1 MNAWTKIRGIFGLGK
16 TTPQRIDSS
25 DLTPFWAYVLERR
38 GEVTE
43 TSAMTLSAVRN
54 AVELIAGSIST
65 MPLRLLK
72 RDKSR
77 KTIDVTENPLYSV
90 LHSAWNPYMTAVIGR
105 QCLIMNMLLWGNGYA
120 EIVRD
125 RLGRVVE
132 LWPITPD
139 RVTLKWNNG
148 LIAYDVNVDAGN
160 TITLPFQNVMHV
172 KNLSHNGFLGISVIS
187 QARKSLGLSKD
198 LETFGS
204 KFFREGTHPGII
216 VTHPHKLDGETFD
229 NLKKSLT
236 DTYSGLGNAHRL
248 MLLEDG
254 MKPEKITIQPDDAQF
269 LESRT
274 FQIDEVARWF
284 NLPPHKL
291 KELSKSSFS
300 NIESEQISFVIES
313 LLPRIVSIE
322 QTFNSQLLTAEERQ
336 AGLYTKH
343 TIEGLLRGDA
353 ASRANYYR
361 TMWNMGAISINE
373 IREKEDFDPIEG
385 GDIHYVP
392 LNMIPLGSEPPTT
405 VDGRQ
410 TEIRKLNE
418 RQKEVVKLLKYIEKG
433 R

>member
-1 MNAWTKIRGIFGLGK
+1 MTTWEKVKQVFGLGT
-16 TTPQRIDSS
+16 TTPKRIDSS
-25 DLTPFWAYVLERR
+25 YVPIWAYALDKR

-43 TSAMTLSAVRN
+43 ANAMTLSAVRN

-65 MPLRLLK
+65 MPLRLL
-72 RDKSR
+72 RRSFDG
-77 KTIDVTENPLYSV
+77 KTVDVTNNPLYGV
-90 LHSAWNPYMTAVIGR
+90 LHSSWNPYMTAVTGR
-105 QCLIMNMLLWGNGYA
+105 QSLIIGMLLWGNGYA

-139 RVTLKWNNG
+139 RVTVRFENG
-148 LIAYDVNVDAGN
+148 VLSYDVRVDNSTVTVPYQAM
-160 TITLPFQNVMHV
+160 LHV
-172 KNLSHNGFLGISVIS
+172 KNLSQNGFLGISVIA
-187 QARKSLGLSKD
+187 QARRSLGLTKD

-216 VTHPHKLDGETFD
+216 VTHPGKLDPETFS
-229 NLKKSLT
+229 NLKTSLT

-254 MKPEKITIQPDDAQF
+254 MKPERITIQPEDAQF

-313 LLPRIVSIE
+313 LLPRIVAIE
-322 QTFNSQLLTAEERQ
+322 QTFNTQLLTPEEK
-336 AGLYTKH
+336 ASGLYTKH

-353 ASRANYYR
+353 TSRANFYR
-361 TMWNMGAISINE
+361 TLWNMGAISINE
-373 IREKEDFDPIEG
+373 IREKEDFDPIPG
-385 GDIHYVP
+385 GDTHYIP
-392 LNMIPLGSEPPTT
+392 LNMIALEAG
-405 VDGRQ
+405 Q
-410 TEIRKLNE
+410 TIDIKQLEERKRKAE
-418 RQKEVVKLLKYIEKG
+418 RLLKLTTEG
-433 R
+433 G